1 MTPAAA
7 GAAALNKDIAVVD
20 IPFAAPLCSCG
31 YTLHSIGISDLCD
44 DYFLSGYQRRQGIEL
59 R

>member
-1 MTPAAA
+1 MTPAPA

-31 YTLHSIGISDLCD
+31 YTLHSIEISDLFD
-44 DYFLSGYQRRQGIEL
+44 NYFFARVSKETSN
-59 R
+59 